1 MPPAETYRDL
11 LMHRGYG
18 YPLWEPNPREA
29 LPVELADGTFQGPLC
44 AYSCQ
49 TLICTTLSGIRRARE
64 VLQIVQCK
72 IAVGRS

>member
-29 LPVELADGTFQGPLC
+29 LPVELADGTFQGPL
-44 AYSCQ
+44 
-49 TLICTTLSGIRRARE
+49 LRILLSNTD
-64 VLQIVQCK
+64 LHNPQWDT
-72 IAVGRS
+72 